1 MIRLFTLSKEHGV
14 SFTELIDRWTCE
26 QVNAASLILQEDR
39 MREARMMREQNR
51 SKTERD
57 NNIRPMTFTDFM
69 AMQPKKPK
77 NMKG

>member
-1 MIRLFTLSKEHGV
+1 MFAVAKEYGAT
-14 SFTELIDRWTCE
+14 FGDILDGWTCE
-26 QVNAASLILQEDR
+26 MYNAACMILQEDR

-57 NNIRPMTFTDFM
+57 NIRPMTFTDFM